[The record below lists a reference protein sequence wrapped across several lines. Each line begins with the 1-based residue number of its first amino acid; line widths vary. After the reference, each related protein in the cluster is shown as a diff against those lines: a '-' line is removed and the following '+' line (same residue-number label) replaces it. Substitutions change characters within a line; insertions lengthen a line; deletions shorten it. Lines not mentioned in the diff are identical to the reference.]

1 MSVSAP
7 GTDVD
12 ELLRLDGIG
21 VRLSGREILH
31 DVSFSIRPGE
41 FTGLIGPNGA
51 GKTTILR
58 VILGLQQQSA
68 GTVTIAGSV
77 RGGPGRRA
85 ARAGRAPRAPRAAR
99 RRSGSLIGYVPQK
112 LLIEP
117 DMPLR
122 VRDVVALGIDGH
134 RLGIPAPSRAR
145 HELVAETLRAV
156 GADGYAE
163 ARVGE
168 LSGGEQQRVMIAH
181 ALISRP
187 RLLLL
192 DEPLANLDIR
202 SAQGIV
208 AVLARL
214 AREQGIAVLISAH
227 DMNPLAPV
235 MDRIVYVAAGR
246 AAVGSAGEVLRTE
259 VLSNLY
265 GQHVD
270 VLHVHGRVV
279 IVAGEDD
286 DPHGHDALA
295 AQPGTVLGSGA
306 A

>member
-1 MSVSAP
+1 MSELPTSS
-7 GTDVD
+7 GD
-12 ELLRLDGIG
+12 LLRLDGIT
-21 VRLSGREILH
+21 VRLSGREVLH
-31 DVSFSIRPGE
+31 DVSFAIRPGE

-58 VILGLQQQSA
+58 VILGLLAPSA
-68 GTVTIAGSV
+68 GTVTVAGQASGSHRPGGLLGLGRAGG
-77 RGGPGRRA
+77 RGGSA
-85 ARAGRAPRAPRAAR
+85 V
-99 RRSGSLIGYVPQK
+99 GYVPQK

-122 VRDVVALGIDGH
+122 VRDVVALGIDGNK
-134 RLGIPAPSRAR
+134 LGVPFPSRAR
-145 HELVAETLRAV
+145 RELVAETLRAV
-156 GADGYAE
+156 GADSFADK
-163 ARVGE
+163 RVGE

-208 AVLARL
+208 AVLAKL
-214 AREQGIAVLISAH
+214 AREQQIAVLISAH

-246 AAVGSAGEVLRTE
+246 AAVGSADEVLRTD
-259 VLSNLY
+259 VLSRLY

-279 IVAGEDD
+279 IVAGDDGEDTGSPHEGD
-286 DPHGHDALA
+286 DLA
-295 AQPGTVLGSGA
+295 GQPDPVYGSGVA
-306 A
+306 

>member
-1 MSVSAP
+1 MSAP
-7 GTDVD
+7 MPPAVADAVAPA
-12 ELLRLDGIG
+12 ELLRLDGIT
-21 VRLSGREILH
+21 VRLSGREVLS
-31 DVSFSIRPGE
+31 DVSFTIRPGE
-41 FTGLIGPNGA
+41 FTGLSGPNGA

-58 VILGLQQQSA
+58 VILGLLPPSA
-68 GTVTIAGSV
+68 GTITVAGQPGGTRRHR
-77 RGGPGRRA
+77 RGE
-85 ARAGRAPRAPRAAR
+85 
-99 RRSGSLIGYVPQK
+99 SLIGYVPQK

-122 VRDVVALGIDGH
+122 VRDVVALGIDGN
-134 RLGIPAPSRAR
+134 RLGVPLPSRGR
-145 HELVAETLRAV
+145 RELVAETLRAV
-156 GADGYAE
+156 GADGYAD

-208 AVLARL
+208 GVLDRL
-214 AREQGIAVLISAH
+214 AREQQIAVLISAH

-246 AAVGSAGEVLRTE
+246 AAVGRADEVLRTD
-259 VLSNLY
+259 VLSQLY

-279 IVAGEDD
+279 IVAGESDEDPASPDD
-286 DPHGHDALA
+286 ITGQPDP
-295 AQPGTVLGSGA
+295 VYGSGVA
-306 A
+306 

>member
-1 MSVSAP
+1 MSAP
-7 GTDVD
+7 MPPAAPA
-12 ELLRLDGIG
+12 ELLRLDGIT
-21 VRLSGREILH
+21 VRLSGREVLS
-31 DVSFSIRPGE
+31 DVSFTIRPGE

-58 VILGLQQQSA
+58 VILGLLPPSA
-68 GTVTIAGSV
+68 GTITVAGQPGGTRRHR
-77 RGGPGRRA
+77 RGE
-85 ARAGRAPRAPRAAR
+85 
-99 RRSGSLIGYVPQK
+99 SLIGYVPQK

-122 VRDVVALGIDGH
+122 VRDVVALGIDGN
-134 RLGIPAPSRAR
+134 RLGVPLPSRGR
-145 HELVAETLRAV
+145 RELVAETLRAV
-156 GADGYAE
+156 GADGYAD

-208 AVLARL
+208 AVLDRL
-214 AREQGIAVLISAH
+214 AREQQIAVLISAH

-246 AAVGSAGEVLRTE
+246 AAVGRADEVLRTD
-259 VLSNLY
+259 VLSQLY

-279 IVAGEDD
+279 IVAGESDEDSASPDD
-286 DPHGHDALA
+286 ITGQPDP
-295 AQPGTVLGSGA
+295 VYGSGVA
-306 A
+306 

>member
-1 MSVSAP
+1 MPPAAP
-7 GTDVD
+7 A
-12 ELLRLDGIG
+12 ELLRLDGIT
-21 VRLSGREILH
+21 VRLSGREVLS
-31 DVSFSIRPGE
+31 DVSFTIRPGE

-58 VILGLQQQSA
+58 VILGLLPPSS
-68 GTVTIAGSV
+68 GTVTVAGQPVGGHRRGGLGRLVRSSQGSV
-77 RGGPGRRA
+77 
-85 ARAGRAPRAPRAAR
+85 
-99 RRSGSLIGYVPQK
+99 IGYVPQK

-122 VRDVVALGIDGH
+122 VRDVVALGIDGN
-134 RLGIPAPSRAR
+134 RLGVPLPSRGR
-145 HELVAETLRAV
+145 RELVAETLRAV
-156 GADGYAE
+156 GADGYAD

-181 ALISRP
+181 ALISKP

-192 DEPLANLDIR
+192 DEPLANLDLR

-208 AVLARL
+208 GVLDRL
-214 AREQGIAVLISAH
+214 AREQQIAVLISAH

-235 MDRIVYVAAGR
+235 MDRVVYVAAGR
-246 AAVGSAGEVLRTE
+246 AAVGRADEVLRTE
-259 VLSNLY
+259 VLSQLY

-279 IVAGEDD
+279 IVAGESDEDSASPDD
-286 DPHGHDALA
+286 ITGQPDP
-295 AQPGTVLGSGA
+295 VYGSGVA
-306 A
+306 

>member
-1 MSVSAP
+1 MSAP
-7 GTDVD
+7 MPPAVADAVAPA
-12 ELLRLDGIG
+12 ELLRLDGIT
-21 VRLSGREILH
+21 VRLSGREVLS
-31 DVSFSIRPGE
+31 DVSFTIRPGE

-58 VILGLQQQSA
+58 VILGLLPPSA
-68 GTVTIAGSV
+68 GTITVAGQPGGTRRHR
-77 RGGPGRRA
+77 RGE
-85 ARAGRAPRAPRAAR
+85 
-99 RRSGSLIGYVPQK
+99 SLIGYVPQK

-122 VRDVVALGIDGH
+122 VRDVVALGIDGN
-134 RLGIPAPSRAR
+134 RLGVPLPSRGR
-145 HELVAETLRAV
+145 RELVAETLRAV
-156 GADGYAE
+156 GADGYAD

-208 AVLARL
+208 GVLDRL
-214 AREQGIAVLISAH
+214 AREQQIAVLISAH

-246 AAVGSAGEVLRTE
+246 AAVGRADEVLRTD
-259 VLSNLY
+259 VLSQLY

-279 IVAGEDD
+279 IVAGESDEDPASPDD
-286 DPHGHDALA
+286 ITGQPDP
-295 AQPGTVLGSGA
+295 VYGSGVA
-306 A
+306 